1 MAAEGVTCVN
11 TLATCV
17 GIDNGGSSGGNTTR
31 RRNPR
36 ERPSKMT
43 RNLMFAV
50 VTFMVMGV
58 IGYMVNAVFGAM
70 YTSGNESSTE
80 GLLYPIESETREL
93 KMLDGMWNFVRSD
106 SNNPSQ
112 GIREKWFSDDLAR
125 FRKTIDMPV
134 PGSYNDITEDASL
147 RDHVG
152 TVWYDRKFFVPRAWE
167 KSGDRV
173 FIRFGSVHYDAIVWI
188 NGVQVVKHEFGHLPF
203 EAEVTKVLKY
213 GEENR
218 ITVLCDNVL
227 LQVTI
232 PQGKVDNQAIDNG
245 VELVQ
250 SYTFDFFNYAGIH
263 RSVVLY
269 TVPQVYIQD
278 VVVNTGF
285 KGDEGH
291 IDYQIVANTNETEH
305 LQVSVKMFDRNGTL
319 VGKDSSE
326 AKLQGTVVIPQ
337 VKLWWPYLMD
347 PEPGYLYTMEIT
359 LAQAKSNE
367 APGTS
372 GDAAADAVLD
382 VYRMK
387 VGIRTLAWTNTSF
400 LINEKPIYFR
410 GFGRHEDSDIR
421 GKGLDLALLTKDF
434 NLLKWVGANAYR
446 TSHYPYSEE
455 SMQFAD
461 EHGIMIIDECPS
473 VDTENYSQILL
484 QKHKSSIEQLVHRDR
499 NHPSVVMWSI
509 ANEPRTGKIEA
520 DAYFAAVAQY
530 TKKLDPTRPITAA
543 IAVNVNDDRAAQ
555 HLDIVSFNRYN
566 AWYANSGRLNMITNR
581 VIEEAQAWNQKH
593 NKPVLMSEYGADT
606 MEGLH
611 TLPAYIWS
619 EDYQTRVFS
628 QHFKAFDAL
637 RKQQF
642 FIGEFVWNFADFKTA
657 QTYTRVGGN
666 KKGIFTRNRQPKA
679 AAYLL
684 RQRYHALGELGKSH
698 LPDDLFLYT
707 APNDHLLSK
716 ERTEL

>member
-1 MAAEGVTCVN
+1 MNE
-11 TLATCV
+11 
-17 GIDNGGSSGGNTTR
+17 S
-31 RRNPR
+31 
-36 ERPSKMT
+36 
-43 RNLMFAV
+43 AV

-58 IGYMVNAVFGAM
+58 IGYMVNAVYGAM
-70 YTSGNESSTE
+70 FTSGNESTTE
-80 GLLYPIESETREL
+80 GLLYPIESETRER
-93 KMLDGMWNFVRSD
+93 KTLDGMWNFVRSD
-106 SNNPSQ
+106 SNHPSQ

-134 PGSYNDITEDASL
+134 PGSYNDITEDAAL

-188 NGVQVVKHEFGHLPF
+188 NGEQVAKHEIGHLPF

-213 GEENR
+213 GAENR

-263 RSVVLY
+263 RSVFLY
-269 TVPQVYIQD
+269 TVPQVYIRD
-278 VVVNTGF
+278 VVVHTGY
-285 KGDEGH
+285 KGNEGH
-291 IDYQIVANTNETEH
+291 VDYQIMASTNETSD
-305 LQVSVKMFDRNGTL
+305 LQVLVQLYDRNGTL
-319 VGKDSSE
+319 VGSDSSE
-326 AKLQGTVVIPQ
+326 GKLQGTVAIPQ

-359 LAQAKSNE
+359 LSTTKSNKTPKGEDE
-367 APGTS
+367 AAGKN
-372 GDAAADAVLD
+372 VLD

-387 VGIRTLAWTNTSF
+387 VGIRTLSWNNTSF

-421 GKGLDLALLTKDF
+421 GKGLDYALLTKDF

-484 QKHKSSIEQLVHRDR
+484 QKHKSSIEQLIHRDR

-509 ANEPRTGKIEA
+509 ANEPRTSQSKA
-520 DAYFAAVAQY
+520 DAYFAAVAEY

-543 IAVNVNDDRAAQ
+543 IAVNVNDDLAAQ

-566 AWYANSGRLNMITNR
+566 AWYSNAGRLNMITNR
-581 VIEEAQAWNQKH
+581 VVEEAQAWNKKH

-611 TLPAYIWS
+611 MLPAYIWS

-637 RKQQF
+637 RKQHF

-707 APNDHLLSK
+707 VPDDHMMAK